1 MTDSQDAAPLFQ
13 PVTIGRY
20 SLPNRIA
27 MAPLTRSRT
36 DNATGVPT
44 AMNAE
49 YYAQRASA
57 GLIIAEATQI
67 SPQGKGYAYTP
78 GIHSAEQV
86 AGWRLVTDAVHAKG
100 GHICLQLW
108 HVGRI
113 SHPDL
118 QPGGALPVAPS
129 AVKPEMKAF
138 TVDGF
143 KDIPTPRALD
153 ISELPGIVE
162 DYRNA
167 TRNALAA
174 GFDMVEV
181 HAANGYL
188 IDQFLRDGTNKRTDA
203 YGGSVENRARF
214 LFEVLDAVVAEAG
227 ADRVGIRLSPLS
239 PANDAQESDPVGTFS
254 PVIRRLND
262 YGLAY
267 LHMIEGVTRGPHPG
281 FGGDLAELRGLYKGR
296 YMANN
301 VYDRA
306 MAIQATSSGYADMI
320 AFGRPFIANPDL
332 VERLRIDAP
341 LAEPDQKTFYGGDR
355 HGYTDYPTLNQS
367 EA

>member
-1 MTDSQDAAPLFQ
+1 MTDSTDAAPLFQ
-13 PVTIGRY
+13 PVTVGRM

-27 MAPLTRSRT
+27 MAPLTRSRA

-44 AMNAE
+44 AMNAA
-49 YYAQRASA
+49 YYAQRADA

-100 GHICLQLW
+100 GHMALQLW
-108 HVGRI
+108 HVGRV

-129 AVKPEMKAF
+129 AVKPTLKAF
-138 TVDGF
+138 TTEGF
-143 KDIPTPRALD
+143 KDIPTPRALE
-153 ISELPGIVE
+153 IAELPGIVE
-162 DYRNA
+162 DYRIA
-167 TRNALAA
+167 ARNAVAA
-174 GFDMVEV
+174 GFDAVEV

-188 IDQFLRDGTNKRTDA
+188 IDQFLRDGTNQRIDA
-203 YGGSVENRARF
+203 YGGSVANRARF
-214 LFEVLDAVVAEAG
+214 LFEVLDAVVAEIG

-239 PANDAQESDPVGTFS
+239 PSNDAQESDPQAAYS
-254 PVIRRLND
+254 PVIERLND
-262 YGLAY
+262 YKLAY

-281 FGGDLAELRGLYKGR
+281 FGGLLAELRGLYKGR
-296 YMANN
+296 YIANN
-301 VYDRA
+301 VYTRA
-306 MAIQATSSGYADMI
+306 MAIEAVGGGHADLV

-332 VERLRIDAP
+332 VERLRLDAP
-341 LAEPDQKTFYGGDR
+341 LAEPDSKTFYGGDAR
-355 HGYTDYPTLNQS
+355 GYTDYPTLG
-367 EA
+367 AATA

>member
-1 MTDSQDAAPLFQ
+1 MTDAAPLFQ
-13 PVTIGRY
+13 PVTVGRM

-44 AMNAE
+44 AMNAD
-49 YYAQRASA
+49 YYAQRAAA
-57 GLIIAEATQI
+57 GLIITEATQI

-100 GHICLQLW
+100 GHIAMQLW

-129 AVKPEMKAF
+129 AVQPAMKAF

-143 KDIPTPRALD
+143 KDIPAPRALD
-153 ISELPGIVE
+153 IGELPGIVE
-162 DYRNA
+162 DYRVA

-174 GFDMVEV
+174 GFDAVEV

-203 YGGSVENRARF
+203 YGGSVANRARF

-239 PANDAQESDPVGTFS
+239 PSNDAQESDPRGTFS
-254 PVIRRLND
+254 PVIERLNGYD
-262 YGLAY
+262 LAY

-281 FGGDLAELRGLYKGR
+281 FGGLLAELRGLYKGR
-296 YMANN
+296 YVANN
-301 VYDRA
+301 AYTRELA
-306 MAIQATSSGYADMI
+306 AEALASGHADLI
-320 AFGRPFIANPDL
+320 AFGRPWISNPDL
-332 VERLRIDAP
+332 VERLRSGAP
-341 LAEPDQKTFYGGDR
+341 LAEPDTATFYGGDA
-355 HGYTDYPTLNQS
+355 HGYTDYPTLSQAA
-367 EA
+367 E

>member
-1 MTDSQDAAPLFQ
+1 MTDAAPLFQ
-13 PVTIGRY
+13 PVTVGRM

-49 YYAQRASA
+49 YYAQRAAA
-57 GLIIAEATQI
+57 GLIISEATQI

-78 GIHSAEQV
+78 GIHSAEQI

-100 GHICLQLW
+100 GHLAMQLW

-129 AVKPEMKAF
+129 AVKPNMKAF

-143 KDIPTPRALD
+143 KDIPAPRALD
-153 ISELPGIVE
+153 IAELPGIVE
-162 DYRNA
+162 DYRVA
-167 TRNALAA
+167 TRHALAA
-174 GFDMVEV
+174 GFDAVEL

-188 IDQFLRDGTNKRTDA
+188 IDQFLRDGTNTRTDA

-239 PANDAQESDPVGTFS
+239 PSNDAQDSDPRATFS
-254 PVIRRLND
+254 PVIKRLNG
-262 YGLAY
+262 YNLAY

-281 FGGDLAELRGLYKGR
+281 FGGLLAELRALYKGR
-296 YMANN
+296 YIANN
-301 VYDRA
+301 AYTRDL
-306 MAIQATSSGYADMI
+306 AIEALASGHADLI
-320 AFGRPFIANPDL
+320 AFGRPWISNPDL
-332 VERLRIDAP
+332 VERLRIGAP
-341 LAEPDQKTFYGGDR
+341 LAEPDTVTFYGGDA
-355 HGYTDYPTLNQS
+355 HGYTDYPTLSQAA
-367 EA
+367 E

>member
-1 MTDSQDAAPLFQ
+1 MTDAASLFQ
-13 PVTIGRY
+13 PLTVGRM

-49 YYAQRASA
+49 YYAQRADA
-57 GLIIAEATQI
+57 GLIITEATQI

-86 AGWRLVTDAVHAKG
+86 AGWRLVTDAVHARG
-100 GHICLQLW
+100 GRIAMQLW

-129 AVKPEMKAF
+129 AVAPNVKAF
-138 TVDGF
+138 TTDGF
-143 KDIPTPRALD
+143 KDIPAPRPLEID
-153 ISELPGIVE
+153 ELPGIVE
-162 DYRNA
+162 DYRIA

-174 GFDMVEV
+174 GLDAVEV

-188 IDQFLRDGTNKRTDA
+188 IDQFLRDGTNTRTDA

-239 PANDAQESDPVGTFS
+239 PSNDAQDSDPRATYS
-254 PVIRRLND
+254 PVIERLNG
-262 YGLAY
+262 YNLAY

-281 FGGDLAELRGLYKGR
+281 FGGLLGELRGLYKGR

-301 VYDRA
+301 VYTRA
-306 MAIQATSSGYADMI
+306 MAIEAVSSGHADLV

-332 VERLRIDAP
+332 VERLRHDSP
-341 LAEPDQKTFYGGDR
+341 LAEPDSATFYGGDR
-355 HGYTDYPTLNQS
+355 HGYTDYPTLS
-367 EA
+367 RAAE

>member
-1 MTDSQDAAPLFQ
+1 MSDSTPDSNPLFQ
-13 PVTIGRY
+13 PVTVGRM

-57 GLIIAEATQI
+57 GLIISEATQI

-78 GIHSAEQV
+78 GIHSAEQI
-86 AGWRLVTDAVHAKG
+86 AGWRLVTDAVHARG
-100 GHICLQLW
+100 GHIVMQLW

-129 AVKPEMKAF
+129 VVKPNVKAF
-138 TVDGF
+138 TVEGF
-143 KDIPTPRALD
+143 KEIPEPRALAAD
-153 ISELPGIVE
+153 ELPGIVA
-162 DYRNA
+162 DYRKA
-167 TRNALAA
+167 ARNALQA
-174 GFDMVEV
+174 GFDGVEV

-203 YGGSVENRARF
+203 YGGPVENRARF
-214 LFEVLDAVVAEAG
+214 LFEVMDAVVAEIG
-227 ADRVGIRLSPLS
+227 ADRTGIRLSPLS
-239 PANDAQESDPVGTFS
+239 PSNDAQESDPLSTFA
-254 PVIRRLND
+254 PVIERLNG

-267 LHMIEGVTRGPHPG
+267 LHMIEGVTRSPHPG
-281 FGGDLAELRGLYKGR
+281 FGGLLADLRGRWRGV

-301 VYDRA
+301 SYTREL
-306 MAIQATSSGYADMI
+306 AIEAVGGGHADLV
-320 AFGRPFIANPDL
+320 AFGRPFISNPDL
-332 VERLRIDAP
+332 VERLRRDAP
-341 LAEPDQKTFYGGDR
+341 LAEANGKTFYGGDAR
-355 HGYTDYPTLNQS
+355 GYTDYPTLDAA
-367 EA
+367 E